1 MERFFSDSSLADIRE
16 KVQKG
21 ERLSREDGI
30 RLYRSKDLLQVGWLA
45 NLVKHRISGNKVYFT
60 VNLHI
65 NYTNVCILSC
75 KFCGFARKLGE
86 EGAYTQS
93 LDEIVR
99 MAGAAAKLGAHEF
112 HIVGGLHPGLPFQY
126 YLDLLRTLR
135 DNFPQVDLKAFTA
148 VEIDYFSRISRL
160 SVEEVLKKLIDAG
173 LTSLP
178 GGGAEVLSDRCRDL
192 AWADKIPPAR
202 WLEVIRTAHKLG
214 LKSNATLLYGTVET
228 AEERVDHLI
237 RLRELQDETGGFLT
251 FIPLAFQP
259 ENNEL
264 GYLGPTSGVDDLR
277 TIAVARLMLENFPH
291 IKSYWAM
298 LGLKTAQVGLHFGA
312 DDLDGTI
319 MRERIAHASGAES
332 PLGTEKEQLIRMIRE
347 AGFVPVERDA
357 VYRVVRVHG

>member
-1 MERFFSDSSLADIRE
+1 M
-16 KVQKG
+16 
-21 ERLSREDGI
+21 SREDGLK
-30 RLYRSKDLLQVGWLA
+30 LYRSNDLLQVGWLA
-45 NLVKHRISGNKVYFT
+45 NLVKQRKSGNKVYFT

-75 KFCGFARKLGE
+75 KFCGFARKMNQD
-86 EGAYTQS
+86 GAYTQNI
-93 LDEIVR
+93 DEMLE
-99 MAGAAAKLGAHEF
+99 MASVAAKYGAHEF

-126 YLDLLRTLR
+126 YLDLLRRLR

-160 SVEEVLKKLIDAG
+160 PVEEVLKKFIDAG

-192 AWADKIPPAR
+192 AWEDKIPPAR

-214 LKSNATLLYGTVET
+214 LKSNATMLYGTIEDI
-228 AEERVDHLI
+228 EERVDHL
-237 RLRELQDETGGFLT
+237 LKVRELQDETGGFLT

-264 GYLGPTSGVDDLR
+264 GYLGPTSGVDDLK
-277 TIAVARLMLENFPH
+277 TIAVTRLMLDNFPH
-291 IKSYWAM
+291 VKSYWVM

-319 MRERIAHASGAES
+319 IKERIAHASGAPS
-332 PLGTEKEQLIRMIRE
+332 PLGTEKELLIQMIKE
-347 AGFVPVERDA
+347 AGLVPVERDA
-357 VYRVVRVHG
+357 VYRVVKVHE